1 MSTASLSGSASSAM
15 PAAVRQA
22 TSPVLA
28 VRDLHKAFGG
38 VQAVQGLSLQVHAGE
53 MLALIG
59 PNGAGK
65 STSFNCINGQLRPDA
80 GTVHLGGRDLT
91 GHGPRALWRSGVGR
105 TFQVASIWSSLTVI
119 GNLQMALLAQAGR
132 SLWPFGRAQSAH
144 REAARDL
151 LESVGLLGLADAP
164 AGTLAYGDIKRL
176 ELAVALANSPR
187 LLLMDEPTA
196 GMAPGERHAMMTLV
210 QQLARRRAMAVL
222 FTEHSMDVVFSHADR
237 IVVMAQGRVITQG
250 TPDQVRE
257 DAGARAVY
265 LGDSVPTA
273 S

>member
-1 MSTASLSGSASSAM
+1 MSMAPSSGSASTAM
-15 PAAVRQA
+15 PAALRPEA
-22 TSPVLA
+22 TPVLA
-28 VRDLHKAFGG
+28 VRDLRKAFGG

-80 GTVHLGGRDLT
+80 GTVHLAGRDLT
-91 GHGPRALWRSGVGR
+91 GSTPRALWRSGVGR

-132 SLWPFGRAQSAH
+132 TLWPFGRAQSAH
-144 REAARDL
+144 REAALSL
-151 LESVGLLGLADAP
+151 LESVGLQSVADAP
-164 AGTLAYGDIKRL
+164 AATLAYGDIKRL
-176 ELAVALANSPR
+176 ELAVALANQPR

-196 GMAPGERHAMMTLV
+196 GMAPGERHAMMALV
-210 QQLARRRAMAVL
+210 QQLARARSMGVL
-222 FTEHSMDVVFSHADR
+222 FTEHSMDVVFGHADR
-237 IVVMAQGRVITQG
+237 IVVMAQGRLVAQG
-250 TPDQVRE
+250 TPDQIRN
-257 DAGARAVY
+257 DASARAVY
-265 LGDSVPTA
+265 LGDSVQA